1 MAQQAWPKV
10 PAAIEALLNRLNA
23 YRKQRQRPR
32 CLPENL
38 WMQAAELARQ
48 YGVSR
53 VQRALRLN
61 YYDLLQRVEAL
72 PALAVEAT
80 PAIPQNTTSAFV
92 ELKVPHTS
100 LANAATILELEDR
113 TGRKLT
119 VRLAGENGVELV
131 ELARAL
137 WGGQQCSN

>member
-1 MAQQAWPKV
+1 MAQQARQTV
-10 PAAIEALLNRLNA
+10 PAEIEALKNRLDV

-48 YGVSR
+48 YGVCR
-53 VQRALRLN
+53 VQRLLRLN

-72 PALAVEAT
+72 PAMSVEAV
-80 PAIPQNTTSAFV
+80 PAIPKNTTPAFV

-100 LANAATILELEDR
+100 LANVATILELEDR
-113 TGRKLT
+113 TGKKLT
-119 VRLAGENGVELV
+119 VRLAGDNGVALVELV
-131 ELARAL
+131 RTL
-137 WGGQQCSN
+137 WNNGPCSN

>member
-1 MAQQAWPKV
+1 MAQKAHQKV
-10 PAAIEALLNRLNA
+10 PVEIEALKNRLNT
-23 YRKQRQRPR
+23 YRKQRQGRR

-38 WMQAAELARQ
+38 WMQAAGLARQ
-48 YGVSR
+48 YGLSR

-61 YYDLLQRVEAL
+61 YYDLLQRMEAL
-72 PALAVEAT
+72 PALTVEAASALPKHTT
-80 PAIPQNTTSAFV
+80 PAFV

-100 LANAATILELEDR
+100 LANGATILELEDR

-119 VRLAGENGVELV
+119 VRLAGENGMGLV

-137 WGGQQCSN
+137 WGGGQCSN

>member
-1 MAQQAWPKV
+1 MAQQAWQKV
-10 PAAIEALLNRLNA
+10 PAEIEALLNRLNA

-38 WMQAAELARQ
+38 WMQSAGLARQ

-61 YYDLLQRVEAL
+61 YYDLQQRVEAL
-72 PALAVEAT
+72 PALSVEAA
-80 PAIPQNTTSAFV
+80 PAIPKNTPPAFV

-119 VRLAGENGVELV
+119 VRLAGGNGEGLV
-131 ELARAL
+131 ALARAL
-137 WGGQQCSN
+137 WGGPQ

>member
-1 MAQQAWPKV
+1 MTQQAQQKV
-10 PAAIEALLNRLNA
+10 PAEIEALKNRLNA

-38 WMQAAELARQ
+38 WMQAAGLARQ

-72 PALAVEAT
+72 PALTVEAA
-80 PAIPQNTTSAFV
+80 PAVPKNTLPAFV
-92 ELKVPHTS
+92 ELKVPPAS
-100 LANAATILELEDR
+100 LANAATILEVEDR

-119 VRLAGENGVELV
+119 VRLAGDNGVELV
-131 ELARAL
+131 ELARVL
-137 WGGQQCSN
+137 WGSPQCSN